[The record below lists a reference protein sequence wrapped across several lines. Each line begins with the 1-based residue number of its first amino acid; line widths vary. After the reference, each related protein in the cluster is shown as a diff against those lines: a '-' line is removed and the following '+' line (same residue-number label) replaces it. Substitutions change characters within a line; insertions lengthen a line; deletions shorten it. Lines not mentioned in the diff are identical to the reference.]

1 MHDQKILIID
11 YGSQYTQ
18 LIARRIRENNTYCE
32 VINPQSIN
40 KKNYY
45 NNAIGVILSGGPSSV
60 INDNSYDLPDIL
72 FSKNIPVLGICFG
85 MQLLCKKFNS
95 KVKESASRE
104 YGKASLKIKKNVKI
118 FKGIEKSL
126 EVWMSHG
133 DSVTTK
139 PDNFSIIASTN
150 KKSISAIKENDK
162 EIYGFQFHPEVTHT
176 LDDGK
181 IIYNFVKNICKS
193 KGSWTTKNI
202 INNQISDIK
211 KIVKK
216 DNVILGLSG
225 GVDSSVAAAIIHK
238 AIKKQL
244 TCIFIDNGLLRLDE
258 KEQVEIGFKDFKNIK
273 IIYVDASKL
282 FLRRLKNITDPEEKR
297 KVIGKAF
304 IDVFQKE
311 AKKIKNVKWLAQ
323 GTIYPDVIESAA
335 SSESA
340 HLIKSH
346 HNVGGLPKNM
356 KLKLLEPLREL
367 FKDEVRKIGVG
378 LGIEK
383 KLINRHP
390 FPGPGLAV
398 RILGE
403 VKNEYADTLRQAD
416 HIFISMLHKRKLYNQ
431 ISQAFTVFMPVKSVG
446 VTGDGRSYG
455 NVVSLR
461 AVQTM
466 DFMTAKP
473 FNFPFD
479 FLEEVSTKI
488 INDVPGISR
497 VCLDISSKPPAT
509 IEWE

>member
-32 VINPQSIN
+32 VINPRSIN
-40 KKNYY
+40 KQNHY

-95 KVKESASRE
+95 KVKESTSRE
-104 YGKASLKIKKNVKI
+104 YGKAFLKIKKNVKI

-150 KKSISAIKENDK
+150 KKGISAIKDNDK

-346 HNVGGLPKNM
+346 HNVGGLP
-356 KLKLLEPLREL
+356 
-367 FKDEVRKIGVG
+367 
-378 LGIEK
+378 
-383 KLINRHP
+383 
-390 FPGPGLAV
+390 
-398 RILGE
+398 
-403 VKNEYADTLRQAD
+403 
-416 HIFISMLHKRKLYNQ
+416 
-431 ISQAFTVFMPVKSVG
+431 
-446 VTGDGRSYG
+446 
-455 NVVSLR
+455 
-461 AVQTM
+461 
-466 DFMTAKP
+466 
-473 FNFPFD
+473 
-479 FLEEVSTKI
+479 
-488 INDVPGISR
+488 
-497 VCLDISSKPPAT
+497 
-509 IEWE
+509 